1 MIFAGM
7 LAVGDHNSI
16 AVIYDLPTIYIYICM
31 YKYIYIYVY
40 THMKP
45 PENLFYMIY
54 PPENEHRPLHIMA
67 NRGWK
72 IRVR

>member
-1 MIFAGM
+1 MIFAGV

-16 AVIYDLPTIYIYICM
+16 SVIYGLPTIYIYIYVC
-31 YKYIYIYVY
+31 IYVYIY

-45 PENLFYMIY
+45 PENLFYMKY

>member
-31 YKYIYIYVY
+31 YIYIYVCINIYIYICIY
-40 THMKP
+40 THETTREFVLYDISSRK
-45 PENLFYMIY
+45 
-54 PPENEHRPLHIMA
+54 
-67 NRGWK
+67 
-72 IRVR
+72 